1 MPLPTS
7 FTTFTDGTTITAAEF
22 NKRVVDVETYING
35 DIESSDLPT
44 GMFVTSSII
53 VDPEFFG
60 SPAPRVQLESSDVHF
75 RRERGGTDALFY
87 SYNTTTSY
95 IPIPGLSA
103 TFHVAIPDGFP
114 SQTIQA
120 HVRCSFFAENK
131 NSVFD
136 SDAGFENNL
145 LVLKT
150 ATFAM
155 FVDGTEVSGTERKVY
170 CACNA
175 DDPMAAQNISM
186 VSMVELTRGTHDISI
201 RIKPEVPAD
210 KNKFQHTVIRH
221 RTLNIELYYL

>member
-53 VDPEFFG
+53 VDPEF
-60 SPAPRVQLESSDVHF
+60 
-75 RRERGGTDALFY
+75 
-87 SYNTTTSY
+87 
-95 IPIPGLSA
+95 
-103 TFHVAIPDGFP
+103 
-114 SQTIQA
+114 
-120 HVRCSFFAENK
+120 
-131 NSVFD
+131 FD